1 MKKEKIKKD
10 FNYIWDIIELPILI
24 ILIYNV
30 LELFFSIN
38 SYIDKILPYQIIN
51 WLITIFAFGLI
62 GYNAIKDNNT
72 PKESS
77 RYGAYAGVIAGL
89 IGAVIGLITF
99 YYYPEKLAEALQK
112 AAEAGADMSMVN
124 TFMKIGLY
132 ASFIISPIV
141 NAVIGGFI
149 AWISAMI
156 FNKENKK
163 R

>member
-1 MKKEKIKKD
+1 MKKGATKKD

-38 SYIDKILPYQIIN
+38 SYIDKVLPSQIIN

-62 GYNAIKDNNT
+62 GYNSVKEKNT

-77 RYGAYAGVIAGL
+77 RYGVYAGIIVGF
-89 IGAVIGLITF
+89 IGAIIGLITF
-99 YYYPEKLAEALQK
+99 YYYPEKFADALQK
-112 AAEAGADMSMVN
+112 AAEAGADMSVVN
-124 TFMKIGLY
+124 TFMKIGIY
-132 ASFIISPIV
+132 ASFIISPVI
-141 NAVIGGFI
+141 NAIIGGFI
-149 AWISAMI
+149 AWISAMV
-156 FNKENKK
+156 FNKEDKK